1 MKKARV
7 IVASFIGNALEFYDF
22 TLYGV
27 MGVILAKHF
36 FPSDDEF
43 ISLIN
48 SFGAFAAGYVMRPFG
63 ALVFGY
69 IGDKL
74 GRKKALST
82 TIILMGIPTLVVGCT
97 PSYEII
103 GVLAPIII
111 IFARLIQGLCTGG
124 EYNGAAIFALE
135 HVGKNYPSFTGG
147 LITGSCVVGATMAT
161 FLGSQVTKPDMPD
174 WAWRVPFILG
184 AGISLIGYFI
194 RKKLSETPEF
204 KKITPDNSL
213 KLFKLITDYYKP
225 FISSFVIG
233 SFNGAL
239 TYTLFAFLNVY
250 LHKYLNIP
258 LNQAMQSNLYGLFAF
273 MLGCPIM
280 GYIMD
285 KIGRREFI
293 TYASLIILITGYPMF
308 TLFTSNVGKVEN
320 LWLPQIILGL
330 FVASIAGSA
339 HGFIQNLF
347 PTKHRYKGVSFS
359 FSLGMGIIGGTTPM
373 ILLGLVNKT
382 NNLIIPAFY
391 IASWAFV
398 MLVTLKVF
406 KSDFYDK

>member
-7 IVASFIGNALEFYDF
+7 IAASFIGNALEFYDF

-27 MGVILAKHF
+27 MSFILAKHF
-36 FPSDDEF
+36 FPSENEF
-43 ISLIN
+43 VSLIN
-48 SFGAFAAGYVMRPFG
+48 SFGAFAVGYLMRPFG

-69 IGDKL
+69 IGDKF

-82 TIILMGIPTLVVGCT
+82 TIILMGLPTLVIGCL
-97 PSYEII
+97 PGYETI
-103 GVLAPIII
+103 GILAPIII
-111 IFARLIQGLCTGG
+111 ILSRLVQGICTGG

-147 LITGSCVVGATMAT
+147 LISGSCVVGAILAT
-161 FLGSQVTKPDMPD
+161 SLGAYVTKPTMPE
-174 WAWRVPFILG
+174 WAWRIPFFLG
-184 AGISLIGYFI
+184 AIISLLGYFI

-204 KKITPDNSL
+204 KKITPSKGLNFL
-213 KLFKLITDYYKP
+213 ELISTYYKP

-258 LNQAMQSNLYGLFAF
+258 LNEAMQNNLYGLAAF
-273 MLGCPIM
+273 MLGCPLM
-280 GYIMD
+280 GFMMD
-285 KIGRREFI
+285 KIGRRRFI
-293 TYASLIILITGYPMF
+293 TLASLIILGGVYP
-308 TLFTSNVGKVEN
+308 LFIAYTSNAGNIGN

-330 FVASIAGSA
+330 FVASIAGTA

-359 FSLGMGIIGGTTPM
+359 FSLGIGVVGGITPI
-373 ILLGLVNKT
+373 ILLKLINHT
-382 NNLIIPAFY
+382 NDLLMPAYY
-391 IASWAFV
+391 IAFWGIV
-398 MLVTLKVF
+398 MLFTLWACRSKY
-406 KSDFYDK
+406 YD